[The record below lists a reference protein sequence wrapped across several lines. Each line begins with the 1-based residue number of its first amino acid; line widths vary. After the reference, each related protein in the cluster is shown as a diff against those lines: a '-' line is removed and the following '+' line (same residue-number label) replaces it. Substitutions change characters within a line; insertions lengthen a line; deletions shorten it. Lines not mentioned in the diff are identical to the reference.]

1 MTRRFTRPRST
12 ARPLSALIALFAA
25 VSFSFPASAQKKV
38 VLGPALADTGG
49 EAVASVASAALAE
62 ALRMQGLSVVT
73 YEQGKGAV
81 SAAQGCDDACGAR
94 LLRLVSAD
102 FSAIVRVVSSP
113 SSGRSRAIVKMFDA
127 AGHRYEGSADIRD
140 GDVRDATTRAV
151 LDVRAYQLLG
161 PGPWLRIEGTPEGAT
176 VLIDGESAGTLPYRA
191 PISPGKHDVV
201 VREAGYVRAHQAIEV
216 PNDDSRHVDLRIALE
231 PAQLAASSVAA
242 QSVEGSAAAAP
253 SEATTDSTWLAAPV
267 AMGVL
272 GVGLAA
278 VLTVRIASGVDDCV
292 DPDMSMRCTESRS
305 VRPAPTIIGYTL
317 SAALLGGAITWIA
330 LGLSHDSEP
339 SESPP
344 LAAGIGVGQ
353 VSLRGSF

>member
-1 MTRRFTRPRST
+1 MTRRFSWP
-12 ARPLSALIALFAA
+12 RPLTPPFGALIVLLAA
-25 VSFSFPASAQKKV
+25 VSFGSPVSAQKV

-49 EAVASVASAALAE
+49 DAVAGVASTALAD
-62 ALRMQGLSVVT
+62 ALRMQGLTVT
-73 YEQGKGAV
+73 MYEQGKGSV
-81 SAAQGCDDACGAR
+81 SGAQGCDDACGAR
-94 LLRLVSAD
+94 LLRVVSAD
-102 FSAIVRVVSSP
+102 FSAVVRVVNAP
-113 SSGRSRAIVKMFDA
+113 SSGRSRAVVKMFDA

-151 LDVRAYQLLG
+151 LEARAYQLLG
-161 PGPWLRIEGTPEGAT
+161 PGPWLRIDGTPEGAD
-176 VLIDGESAGTLPYRA
+176 VLIDGENAGSLPYRA
-191 PISPGKHDVV
+191 PIAPGKHDVV
-201 VREAGYVRAHQAIEV
+201 VREAGFAQTHQTIDV
-216 PNDDSRHVDLRIALE
+216 PKDDSRHVDVRIALE
-231 PAQLAASSVAA
+231 PSQLA
-242 QSVEGSAAAAP
+242 SAAAAAQTVDEPASAP

-272 GVGLAA
+272 GVGLAV
-278 VLTVRIASGVDDCV
+278 VLTVRIASGVNDCV
-292 DPDMSMRCTESRS
+292 DPDMNMLCTEKRT
-305 VRPAPTIIGYTL
+305 VRAGPTIAGYAL